1 MKLMIDTW
9 GWLTLRDR
17 RERWHDEV
25 NTFFQDFRIQNGV
38 IYTTD
43 YILDETFT
51 MLYRRLPLSLAKNSI
66 ELIDKSI
73 NQGYVTLEWITPNRF
88 EKAKGLRFRFHDKPM
103 ISFTDLTSMV
113 VMRELNINQIL
124 TEDEHFLKVGM
135 GFLKVP

>member
-25 NTFFQDFRIQNGV
+25 NTFFQDFRDQNGV

-51 MLYRRLPLSLAKNSI
+51 MLYRRLPLSLAKGSI

-88 EKAKGLRFRFHDKPM
+88 EKAKGLRLRFHDKPM
-103 ISFTDLTSMV
+103 ISFTDLTSIV
-113 VMRELNINQIL
+113 VMRDLNINQIL
-124 TEDEHFLKVGM
+124 TEDEHFLKIGM